1 MPLVSEIKKFFKKT
15 ILLSRRI
22 STVRDMAFGIQM
34 GVDLAYIGHDLLI
47 PQKVKCQKLIR
58 I

>member
-22 STVRDMAFGIQM
+22 SKVRDIAFGIQM

-47 PQKVKCQKLIR
+47 QRKVKCQKLIR